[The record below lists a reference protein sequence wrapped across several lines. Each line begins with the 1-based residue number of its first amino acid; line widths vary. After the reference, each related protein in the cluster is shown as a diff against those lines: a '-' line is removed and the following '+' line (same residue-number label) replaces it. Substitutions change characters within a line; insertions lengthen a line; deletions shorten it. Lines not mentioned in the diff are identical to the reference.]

1 MQVGE
6 FVSRLWVLM
15 LTVFVDMIGFLIVLP
30 LLPFYAEELGAGPT
44 VIGALVAAFPFGQ
57 VAAAPLWGR
66 LSDRYGRRPMILGG
80 LLVAAVA
87 YVVFELAP
95 YLVARHELDPRHAI
109 WLLFLSRLVQGGG
122 AGTVGVVQ
130 AYLSDSVPRESRAT
144 AFGWL
149 TAAASAGVMIGP
161 AIGSLAKAQ
170 DWVGPGYLAAG
181 LCLLNFLFGTIW
193 LPEPLSAK
201 DRRERPQPPA
211 GATRTAMLEVLAR
224 PAGRIGALVWIYSF
238 GMMAFMAMNGVI
250 ALYLERVFGVS
261 EATIGW
267 FYIYVGGVSVV
278 MRSVI
283 LGPTVRRLGEVA
295 TLRLGLLA
303 IAGGLVSLTLA
314 GSIPQLAL
322 AALFVPVGTA
332 LLFPATTS
340 MVSRRAQEGQ
350 TGLVL
355 GVQQSFGG
363 VSRML
368 GPLWAGAAFQ
378 YLGIR
383 SPFYLAAGLVL
394 AVWLFSRVVR
404 DEEPPGGVAAEGEVA
419 VPTEPA

>member
-1 MQVGE
+1 MQVRE

-30 LLPFYAEELGAGPT
+30 LLPFYAEKLGGDPT
-44 VIGALVAAFPFGQ
+44 MVGVLIAAFAFGQ

-80 LLVAAVA
+80 LLIAAAA
-87 YVVFELAP
+87 YVIFESASA
-95 YLVARHELDPRHAI
+95 V
-109 WLLFLSRLVQGGG
+109 WLLFVSRLVQGGG

-130 AYLSDSVPRESRAT
+130 AYLSDSVPRADRAK
-144 AFGWL
+144 ALGWL
-149 TAAASAGVMIGP
+149 TVATSAGVMVGP
-161 AIGSLAKAQ
+161 AIGSLAKSLG
-170 DWVGPGYLAAG
+170 WIGPGYLAAG
-181 LCLLNFLFGTIW
+181 LCVLNFLFGLIW
-193 LPEPLSAK
+193 LPEPLT
-201 DRRERPQPPA
+201 RRGREAGRKA
-211 GATRTAMLEVLAR
+211 VRGATRAAMRDVATR
-224 PAGRIGALVWIYSF
+224 PTGPVGALVWIYSF

-250 ALYLERVFGVS
+250 ALYLERVFAVTES
-261 EATIGW
+261 TIGW
-267 FYIYVGGVSVV
+267 FYTYVGGVSLL
-278 MRSVI
+278 MRALI
-283 LGPTVRRLGEVA
+283 LGPVVKRLGEVG
-295 TLRLGLLA
+295 TLRLGLLS
-303 IAGGLVSLTLA
+303 IAAGLVSFTLA
-314 GSIPQLAL
+314 GDFVQLGL

-340 MVSRRAQEGQ
+340 MVSHRAPEGQ
-350 TGLVL
+350 TGLML

-363 VSRML
+363 VARMI

-404 DEEPPGGVAAEGEVA
+404 KGEGAEELSAEAEVA
-419 VPTEPA
+419 VPNEPA